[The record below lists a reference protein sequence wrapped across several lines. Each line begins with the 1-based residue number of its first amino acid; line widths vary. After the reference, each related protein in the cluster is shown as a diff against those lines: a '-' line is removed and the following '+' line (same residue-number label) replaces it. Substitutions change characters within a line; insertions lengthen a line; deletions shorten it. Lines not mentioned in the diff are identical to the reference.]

1 MSEMQQIKASIGEHH
16 ATAIAFPAA
25 KPQNR
30 LLQGK
35 DGIQRVSVP
44 VQPDQIV
51 KPELLV
57 YHARVLR
64 RAQQGVPQ

>member
-1 MSEMQQIKASIGEHH
+1 
-16 ATAIAFPAA
+16 
-25 KPQNR
+25 

>member
-1 MSEMQQIKASIGEHH
+1 
-16 ATAIAFPAA
+16 
-25 KPQNR
+25 
-30 LLQGK
+30 LLQGE

-44 VQPDQIV
+44 TQPAQIV

-64 RAQQGVPQ
+64 RAAQGVLQ